1 MKKFVMSIILML
13 CFGFNANE
21 EMGVNI
27 GVTALYG
34 VFDVNGASEKFTGAH
49 TSGASSGDVE
59 KKASAEGDSAEGEF
73 ALASIFIEKTLSDKF
88 AIGVDYVPVS
98 ADSETAENV
107 TNKAGSDTAALLMDS
122 AATNTVQVDFE
133 DLTTVYAMINLTDNI
148 YAKAGIMTVD
158 VVTNETLG
166 TGGAY
171 GNTNLDGT
179 MLAVGYARGL
189 DNGAFVRLEGSY
201 MDFDGVSLTN
211 TNDSTK
217 SVKVDGIEG
226 YGARL
231 SIGKS
236 F

>member
-1 MKKFVMSIILML
+1 MKKFIMSIIVML
-13 CFGFNANE
+13 CFGFNANAE
-21 EMGVNI
+21 LGVNV

-34 VFDVNGASEKFTGAH
+34 VFEAEGATEKFAAGH
-49 TSGASSGDVE
+49 SSGAGDAREV
-59 KKASAEGDSAEGEF
+59 KASTEGDSAEGEF
-73 ALASIFIEKTLSDKF
+73 ALASIFVEKTLSDRF

-98 ADSETAENV
+98 ADSDTTENV
-107 TNKAGSDTAALLMDS
+107 QNVAGSNLTTHVGDS
-122 AATNTVQVDFE
+122 AGTNSVQVDFE
-133 DLTTVYAMINLTDNI
+133 DLTTFYAMINLTDNV

-158 VVTNETLG
+158 VVTNETLA

-171 GNTNLDGT
+171 GNTDLDGT
-179 MLAVGYARGL
+179 MLAIGYSRNL

-201 MDFDGVSLTN
+201 MDFEGATLTN